1 MQSCKKLEDKQ
12 NMFKRVG
19 ILTSLYRILQLQGWM
34 DLSIAKN
41 GKMIPAYPAHPYT
54 IENCKSILP

>member
-19 ILTSLYRILQLQGWM
+19 IFTSLYRILQLLGWM
-34 DLSIAKN
+34 DLSI
-41 GKMIPAYPAHPYT
+41 
-54 IENCKSILP
+54 